1 MGTGYINVD
10 QVSKFL
16 SVKHSLTIVSL
27 INECTYY
34 QLLNGVLSIKVYGK
48 EHRLQSL
55 IDSTNYI
62 DNDMSHLI
70 TVPISE
76 SKLNTEYGINNI
88 AGEKLFNLYE
98 LNKRLSTIDR
108 QIIKQKKRHYAEVY
122 QVNTVKGQEKK
133 KLTR

>member
-1 MGTGYINVD
+1 M
-10 QVSKFL
+10 
-16 SVKHSLTIVSL
+16 
-27 INECTYY
+27 
-34 QLLNGVLSIKVYGK
+34 
-48 EHRLQSL
+48 QSL

-133 KLTR
+133 KKLTR